1 MPQKNAQDRL
11 WKILTPVL
19 LVLAVLAMAKTL
31 FVGLEI
37 DEEYAFSLGFRLV
50 KGDRLFY
57 TMWEPHQLS
66 ALPAALVLALYTAIA
81 GTTTGALLFVRAV
94 VLVCKA
100 AMSAVFYRDFK
111 QTIGR
116 HGALLGAVVLFVYT
130 PKWFLGPD
138 YISQQFHFTVAAFLC
153 FYHYY
158 THGFRRLW
166 LVVLGAVCA
175 CFSFLAFPQS
185 ALAAAVI
192 FIGMVLLGRR
202 GKEPT
207 ICKIPRGA
215 VLFVLGCMAC
225 AAAFL
230 AYVLPG
236 MELTVFLQRVSL
248 ILNDPQYDFTT
259 SQRLALLASQAL
271 NTAKFLAK
279 PLAASVVLCL
289 LWWAKTRQ
297 KRDWTGLALN
307 LWAILATLLCA
318 VRAVADSSSDERYF
332 MPALVLAAAWA
343 FRKGRGTA
351 REPLFWLGFLPGM
364 AAYAFILR
372 STLLGFSATFMYLTW
387 PALCGCFAMLA
398 RRQMEPEQE
407 KLPQGQCVLAA
418 LLIFLLVC
426 RFWCVLVTGWKPA
439 NVATANLK
447 QITAGPAAETWADEK
462 AADMQMALYEAL
474 EPFAGKQVLQAIGE
488 QHGLGFMMAGGTL
501 TIGQASVISGTDSD
515 PRFIQYYEELP
526 EKRPDVILY
535 DEAEVRDMAAFHA
548 WIEENFTITAR
559 YPVTH
564 GTAHLQVLVID

>member
-94 VLVCKA
+94 VLACKA

-111 QTIGR
+111 QTLGR
-116 HGALLGAVVLFVYT
+116 HGALLSAVVLFVYT

-158 THGFRRLW
+158 THGFRRPW

-192 FIGMVLLGRR
+192 LIGMVLLGRR

-236 MELTVFLQRVSL
+236 MGLTAFLQRVSL

-297 KRDWTGLALN
+297 KRDWIGLALN
-307 LWAILATLLCA
+307 LWAILAALLCA

-351 REPLFWLGFLPGM
+351 REPLLWLGFLPGM

-398 RRQMEPEQE
+398 RRQENPEQE

-418 LLIFLLVC
+418 LLVFLLVC

-447 QITAGPAAETWADEK
+447 QITAGPAAGTWADEK

-564 GTAHLQVLVID
+564 GTAHLQVLVVD

>member
-1 MPQKNAQDRL
+1 
-11 WKILTPVL
+11 
-19 LVLAVLAMAKTL
+19 
-31 FVGLEI
+31 
-37 DEEYAFSLGFRLV
+37 
-50 KGDRLFY
+50 
-57 TMWEPHQLS
+57 
-66 ALPAALVLALYTAIA
+66 
-81 GTTTGALLFVRAV
+81 
-94 VLVCKA
+94 
-100 AMSAVFYRDFK
+100 
-111 QTIGR
+111 
-116 HGALLGAVVLFVYT
+116 
-130 PKWFLGPD
+130 
-138 YISQQFHFTVAAFLC
+138 
-153 FYHYY
+153 
-158 THGFRRLW
+158 
-166 LVVLGAVCA
+166 
-175 CFSFLAFPQS
+175 
-185 ALAAAVI
+185 
-192 FIGMVLLGRR
+192 
-202 GKEPT
+202 
-207 ICKIPRGA
+207 
-215 VLFVLGCMAC
+215 
-225 AAAFL
+225 
-230 AYVLPG
+230 
-236 MELTVFLQRVSL
+236 
-248 ILNDPQYDFTT
+248 
-259 SQRLALLASQAL
+259 
-271 NTAKFLAK
+271 
-279 PLAASVVLCL
+279 
-289 LWWAKTRQ
+289 
-297 KRDWTGLALN
+297 
-307 LWAILATLLCA
+307 
-318 VRAVADSSSDERYF
+318 

-351 REPLFWLGFLPGM
+351 REPLFWLGFLPGI

-418 LLIFLLVC
+418 LLVFLLVC

-447 QITAGPAAETWADEK
+447 QITAGPAAGTWADEK

-564 GTAHLQVLVID
+564 GTAHLQVLVVD